1 MPHEPYS
8 ETFSEIDTIRR
19 KLRFR
24 AWHRGTK
31 EADLIMGQFADAN
44 IETMDQEALAQFDAI
59 LDAQDLDVYNW
70 VIGKEPVPAEYDNDL
85 MKQIMAFDFRLPGS
99 GF

>member
-1 MPHEPYS
+1 MAD
-8 ETFSEIDTIRR
+8 ETFSELDTIRR

-44 IETMDQEALAQFDAI
+44 IETMNQTALEQFDAL

-70 VIGKEPVPAEYDNDL
+70 VIGKEPVPEEYDNDL
-85 MKQIMAFDFRLPGS
+85 MKAVRAFDFRLPGS